1 MAKARRRTNLSSLR
15 EISEINL
22 TPLMD
27 LTFILLI
34 TFIITFPLIEQGI
47 PVNLPRGKAADLDE
61 KQTRTITMDNQ
72 GAVYLDE
79 IPITLDQLAGE
90 MGTLGRVD
98 PDTTVMVR
106 ADEGIKYGRL
116 VEVLKVLHDAKI
128 ARMAL
133 VTQADD
139 SRGP

>member
-1 MAKARRRTNLSSLR
+1 MPRRTTLTTLR

-47 PVNLPRGKAADLDE
+47 PMNLPRGEAEELDE
-61 KQTRTITMDNQ
+61 NQSRTISMDLQ
-72 GAVYLDE
+72 GAIYLDDLQISKE
-79 IPITLDQLAGE
+79 GLAEEMRQLGQA
-90 MGTLGRVD
+90 D
-98 PDTTVMVR
+98 PETVVMVR
-106 ADEGIKYGRL
+106 ADEGIKYGSL
-116 VEVLKVLHDAKI
+116 VEILRILHDAKI

-133 VTQADD
+133 ITQVDNK
-139 SRGP
+139 REP

>member
-1 MAKARRRTNLSSLR
+1 MARRTSLSSLK

-47 PVNLPRGKAADLDE
+47 PVNLPRGKAADLDDI
-61 KQTRTITMDNQ
+61 QARTISMDKE
-72 GAVYLDE
+72 GLLYLDDLQ
-79 IPITLDQLAGE
+79 ITAEALAREMMALGE
-90 MGTLGRVD
+90 GD
-98 PDTTVMVR
+98 PETTVMVR
-106 ADEGIKYGRL
+106 ADQSLAYGRL
-116 VEVLKVLHDAKI
+116 VEVLRMLHDAKI

-133 VTQADD
+133 ITQAEDKPG
-139 SRGP
+139 S

>member
-1 MAKARRRTNLSSLR
+1 VSRRTSLSTVK

-47 PVNLPRGKAADLDE
+47 PVNLPRGKAADLDDI
-61 KQTRTITMDNQ
+61 QARTISMDKQ
-72 GAVYLDE
+72 GVLYLDDLE
-79 IPITLDQLAGE
+79 ITSEALAREMKVLGE
-90 MGTLGRVD
+90 AD
-98 PDTTVMVR
+98 PETTVLVR
-106 ADEGIKYGRL
+106 ADETLAYGRL
-116 VEVLKVLHDAKI
+116 VEVLRILHDAKI

-133 VTQADD
+133 MTEAEDKPG
-139 SRGP
+139 S